1 VLGGRRDQHEV
12 TLDDVSLL
20 TGNGHLALAT
30 DDHVCLLGLGVRVWA
45 LLAAR
50 RHLHPGDHEVA
61 GAKLARVEK
70 QVRLKQTTFPDRRV

>member
-1 VLGGRRDQHEV
+1 
-12 TLDDVSLL
+12 
-20 TGNGHLALAT
+20 LAV

-70 QVRLKQTTFPDRRV
+70 KVGPKQTTFFDRRV